1 MKYERLLR
9 PVPALIPA
17 AETFMAASILHGSV
31 PQQRPASYPFSKHP
45 TAH

>member
-17 AETFMAASILHGSV
+17 AETFMAASILHASAS
-31 PQQRPASYPFSKHP
+31 QQPTASYPFSKHSD
-45 TAH
+45 AH